1 MGAVKNLVIGAKE
14 KDEKK
19 ERMVQFNHVCT
30 YPRKISAMHKSE
42 GESESRGDGRKTKK
56 WTVADIAREADR
68 HNQHIRHVMNPIPPI
83 LLKGVKLNELEDICE
98 LMLEGCRTKEGKRVR
113 KDTHV
118 LLSAVY
124 SLPISPDNYL
134 LNRDYCHDFFTDAMG
149 WHESEYGPVASA
161 VMHLDE
167 SMIHI
172 HVMTLDKD
180 ARSLVAGWRAKREA
194 IEEAAAKGVAKA
206 SAARI
211 GNVAFKKEMQALQDR
226 FYEQVGKKHGLNR
239 YGDRRMRYTPE
250 EGRAQRLAR
259 EANMLK
265 ERELRAREEQDRI
278 VLREKL
284 QQQEDDALKL
294 EIEKIQITQKALEL
308 KQVGVDLLTERHSLD
323 EENDRLEQSKNAF
336 KAVLQKKAEFI
347 EKVASQPG
355 WQIQRELEA
364 TAKRLQAAKVEIV
377 QLKEEAEERESFVQ
391 MLRERLDRAGQL
403 LRKFAPSDILRSIW
417 GTTPTPGK
425 PSN

>member
-1 MGAVKNLVIGAKE
+1 MGAVKNLVIDVKE
-14 KDEKK
+14 RSEKK

-30 YPRKISAMHKSE
+30 YPRKISAMHKKE
-42 GESESRGDGRKTKK
+42 GKIENRGDGRKTKK
-56 WTVADIAREADR
+56 WTVRDIACEADR

-83 LLKGVKLNELEDICE
+83 LIRGVKLNELEEICE
-98 LMLEGCRTKEGKRVR
+98 QMLEGTRTKDGKRVR

-134 LNRDYCHDFFTDAMG
+134 EHRDYCHEFFNDALG
-149 WHESEYGPVASA
+149 WHECEYGPVASA

-180 ARSLVAGWRAKREA
+180 ARSLVAGWRAKRQA
-194 IEEAAAKGVAKA
+194 IEEATAKGVAKA
-206 SAARI
+206 GTARL

-259 EANMLK
+259 EVNMLK
-265 ERELRAREEQDRI
+265 ERELRAREEQDRLD
-278 VLREKL
+278 LREKL
-284 QQQEDDALKL
+284 QQQEEAELKL
-294 EIEKIQITQKALEL
+294 EMEKNQITQKALAL
-308 KQVGVDLLTERHSLD
+308 KQVSVDLLTERHSLD
-323 EENDRLEQSKNAF
+323 EEIDRLEQKRNTFEA
-336 KAVLQKKAEFI
+336 ALQKKAEFI
-347 EKVASQPG
+347 RKVTSQPG
-355 WQIQRELEA
+355 WQIQRELET
-364 TAKRLQAAKVEIV
+364 TAKRLEAAKVEIAE
-377 QLKEEAEERESFVQ
+377 LKDEAEERESLVQ
-391 MLRERLDRAGQL
+391 MLRERLERAGQL
-403 LRKFAPSDILRSIW
+403 LRKFVPNDILRSMW
-417 GTTPTPGK
+417 GITPRLRK